1 MSGGEKVKNARK
13 TRAERDSNATYYP
26 KTVSRP
32 ALLVNDSDKVFRQMV
47 YDTLA
52 FAARIQEVRSRFGAF
67 IGLPGAQYSVLMA
80 IAHQQDE
87 GIGVNAI
94 AEHLHL
100 SGAFVTTEI
109 NKLVLAGLVEKR
121 EHPSDRR
128 RVLLRITERARE
140 RLRELSP
147 IQVQGNDALF
157 DCLDEKAFETLRTLM
172 AKLVVCGDNALRLL
186 DYLGRVAESGDRSPT
201 PLKQGVRK
209 RR

>member
-1 MSGGEKVKNARK
+1 MSQGVKAKSARK
-13 TRAERDSNATYYP
+13 TRAERDLNATNYP
-26 KTVSRP
+26 RTVSRP
-32 ALLVNDSDKVFRQMV
+32 SLLENNSDKVFRQMV

-52 FAARIQEVRSRFGAF
+52 FAARIQEVRSRF
-67 IGLPGAQYSVLMA
+67 ISLPGAQYSVLMA

-147 IQVQGNDALF
+147 IQVQGNAT
-157 DCLDEKAFETLRTLM
+157 A
-172 AKLVVCGDNALRLL
+172 VVSRM
-186 DYLGRVAESGDRSPT
+186 
-201 PLKQGVRK
+201 
-209 RR
+209 

>member
-1 MSGGEKVKNARK
+1 MSGDEKVKGARK
-13 TRAERDSNATYYP
+13 SSAERDPAGTQP
-26 KTVSRP
+26 KTVSHP

-67 IGLPGAQYSVLMA
+67 IGLPGAQYSILMA
-80 IAHQQDE
+80 IAHQQDD

-128 RVLLRITERARE
+128 RVLLRITERARA
-140 RLRELSP
+140 RLRDLSA
-147 IQVQGNDALF
+147 IQIQGNDALF
-157 DCLDEKAFETLRTLM
+157 ECLDRKDFETFRTLI
-172 AKLVVCGDNALRLL
+172 AKLVVCGDNSLRLL
-186 DYLGRVAESGDRSPT
+186 DYLGRVADSQGGAPA
-201 PLKQGVRK
+201 PLKQVA
-209 RR
+209 RRRR

>member
-1 MSGGEKVKNARK
+1 MSRSAKAKSGRK
-13 TRAERDSNATYYP
+13 SSVERKSSTIDHP
-26 KTVSRP
+26 RTVSRA
-32 ALLVNDSDKVFRQMV
+32 ALLVGGSDKVFRQMV

-52 FAARIQEVRSRFGAF
+52 FAARIQEVRSRFGEF
-67 IGLPGAQYSVLMA
+67 IGLPGTQYSILMA

-128 RVLLRITERARE
+128 RVLLRITERARA

-147 IQVQGNDALF
+147 VQIQGNDALF
-157 DCLDEKAFETLRTLM
+157 DCLDDNAFEALRTLM
-172 AKLVVCGDNALRLL
+172 ARLVVCGDNALRLL
-186 DYLGRVAESGDRSPT
+186 DYLGQAAGSDGDVT
-201 PLKQGVRK
+201 APLRQAP
-209 RR
+209 RRRQ

>member
-1 MSGGEKVKNARK
+1 MSGRGKVKGARK
-13 TRAERDSNATYYP
+13 SGAERDLAAADYP

-32 ALLVNDSDKVFRQMV
+32 AMLVNGSDKVFRQMV

-52 FAARIQEVRSRFGAF
+52 FAARIQEVRSRFGEF
-67 IGLPGAQYSVLMA
+67 IGLPGTQYSILMA

-128 RVLLRITERARE
+128 RVLLRITEGARA

-147 IQVQGNDALF
+147 VQIQGNDALF
-157 DCLDEKAFETLRTLM
+157 DCLDETAFETLRTLM
-172 AKLVVCGDNALRLL
+172 ANLVVCGDNALRLL
-186 DYLGRVAESGDRSPT
+186 DYLGHATESEGGAAAPFKQVA
-201 PLKQGVRK
+201 RK

>member
-1 MSGGEKVKNARK
+1 VSGDEKVKGVRK
-13 TRAERDSNATYYP
+13 TSAEGDVASGSQP
-26 KTVSRP
+26 KTVSRS

-52 FAARIQEVRSRFGAF
+52 FAARIQEVRSRFGEF
-67 IGLPGAQYSVLMA
+67 IGLPGAQYSILMA

-128 RVLLRITERARE
+128 RVLLRITARARA
-140 RLRELSP
+140 RLRDLSA
-147 IQVQGNDALF
+147 IQIQGNDALF
-157 DCLDEKAFETLRTLM
+157 ECLDGKAFETFRTLM
-172 AKLVVCGDNALRLL
+172 AKLVVCGDNSLRLL
-186 DYLGRVAESGDRSPT
+186 DYLGRVAENRAGSP
-201 PLKQGVRK
+201 PLKHVA
-209 RR
+209 RRRR

>member
-1 MSGGEKVKNARK
+1 MSGGEKVKSARK
-13 TRAERDSNATYYP
+13 TNAERGLTSGVHP

-52 FAARIQEVRSRFGAF
+52 FAARIQEVRSRFGEV
-67 IGLPGAQYSVLMA
+67 IGLPGAQYSILMA
-80 IAHQQDE
+80 IAHQQDD

-109 NKLVLAGLVEKR
+109 NKLVLAELVEKQA
-121 EHPSDRR
+121 HPSDRR

-147 IQVQGNDALF
+147 IQIQGNDALF
-157 DCLDEKAFETLRTLM
+157 DCLDERAFETFRTLM

-186 DYLGRVAESGDRSPT
+186 DYLGRVAENDRGSQA
-201 PLKQGVRK
+201 PLKQVLRK

>member
-1 MSGGEKVKNARK
+1 MSQAAKAKRERK
-13 TRAERDSNATYYP
+13 TNAGQHLDAPNNP

-32 ALLVNDSDKVFRQMV
+32 PLLVDGSDKVFRQMV

-52 FAARIQEVRSRFGAF
+52 FAARIQEVRSRFGEF
-67 IGLPGAQYSVLMA
+67 IGLPGTQYSILMA

-128 RVLLRITERARE
+128 RVLLRITARARA
-140 RLRELSP
+140 RLRDLSP
-147 IQVQGNDALF
+147 VQIQGNDALF
-157 DCLDEKAFETLRTLM
+157 ECLDEKAFETLRTLM
-172 AKLVVCGDNALRLL
+172 ANLVGCGDNALRLL
-186 DYLGRVAESGDRSPT
+186 DYLRHSAENEGGAAASV
-201 PLKQGVRK
+201 KQDA
-209 RR
+209 RRQR